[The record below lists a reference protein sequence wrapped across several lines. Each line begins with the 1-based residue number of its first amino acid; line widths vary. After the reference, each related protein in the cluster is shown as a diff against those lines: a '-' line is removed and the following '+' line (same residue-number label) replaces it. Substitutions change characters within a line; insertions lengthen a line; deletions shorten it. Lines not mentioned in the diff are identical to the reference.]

1 MGEAIM
7 ASIKQKKRAR
17 NQRMRLRVHKRSILS
32 ISAVILLLVAVVT
45 VNGISLQ
52 AKEKEYNAQVEELQS
67 QLADEKAK
75 ADEIEELEKYV
86 GTDEYI
92 EEIAKEKMGLVY
104 PNEIIFK
111 PEQ

>member
-1 MGEAIM
+1 
-7 ASIKQKKRAR
+7 
-17 NQRMRLRVHKRSILS
+17 MRLKVHKRSIIL

-45 VNGISLQ
+45 INGVSLQ
-52 AKEKEYNAQVEELQS
+52 SKEKEYKAQVEELKS
-67 QLADEKAK
+67 QLAEEEAK

>member
-1 MGEAIM
+1 MGEANM

-17 NQRMRLRVHKRSILS
+17 NQRIRLRVHKRSILS

-45 VNGISLQ
+45 VNGISLHS
-52 AKEKEYNAQVEELQS
+52 KEKAYNAQVEELQS
-67 QLADEKAK
+67 QLAEEEAK
-75 ADEIEELEKYV
+75 TKEIDELEKYV